1 MATWHGYLCIYQLP
15 PFWTS
20 AQIAE
25 ALVALEAIGTQASS
39 NPAHVTA
46 GVYEFDNLAII
57 VESLFDTAEIARAA
71 LVTTLNNGV
80 TGTSE
85 IEIDAWLDF
94 ELKNYPND
102 WATSLVETHEF
113 VESETTAVG
122 WTPDSGFCIAVL
134 PDTQYLSAA
143 QFLALG
149 QWIVDNAAALSIEAV
164 IHVGDVVETYN
175 NAAQWAGADAA
186 FDLLDTAGIPYL
198 VTIGNHDY
206 EGSGYACTAPRDST
220 WYNNYI
226 TQARYTANGWWNGA
240 FYDVADSENA
250 YFTITVGGQDYIL
263 LGIEFGPRAAVLA
276 WADGIIAANPG
287 DDVILFTHCY
297 LESGGDLQDGASP
310 YRPGLFCQCGGDYN
324 DGDDIWNTIK
334 VRDNVIVVAC
344 GHMLDDGAAR
354 RVTDSDGGTSV
365 AQMLSGHIRNQRGTI
380 NNGFIRLVNI
390 RTGDTAMSVR
400 TYTVINDVWLEDPE
414 NKFELAM

>member
-25 ALVALEAIGTQASS
+25 ALAALEAIGTQTST
-39 NPAHVTA
+39 NPAYVTA
-46 GVYEFDNLAII
+46 VTYEFDNLSLI
-57 VESLFDTAEIARAA
+57 VESLFDTDEIVRAA
-71 LVTTLNNGV
+71 LVTTLDNGV

-85 IEIDAWLDF
+85 VEIDAWLDF

-102 WATSLVETHEF
+102 WTASLEETHEF
-113 VESETTAVG
+113 VECETTAVG
-122 WTPDSGFCIAVL
+122 WTPDSGFCIAVI

-143 QFLALG
+143 QMTALG
-149 QWIVDNAAALSIEAV
+149 QWIVDNAAALDIEAV
-164 IHVGDVVETYN
+164 IHVGDCVETYN
-175 NAAQWAGADAA
+175 NATAWGGVDAA

-206 EGSGYACTAPRDST
+206 EGSGYTATSARDST

-226 TQARYTANGWWNGA
+226 TQARYIANGWWNGA

-263 LGIEFGPRAAVLA
+263 LGIEFGPRDAVLT
-276 WADGIIAANPG
+276 WADGIIAVNPG

-297 LESGGDLQDGASP
+297 LEDDGDLQGATSA
-310 YRPGLFCQCGGDYN
+310 YRPGLYQQCGADYN
-324 DGDDIWNTIK
+324 NGDDIWNTIK
-334 VRDNVIVVAC
+334 ARDNVIVVAC
-344 GHMLDDGAAR
+344 GHMLGDGAAR
-354 RVTDSDGGTSV
+354 RITDSNGGTSV
-365 AQMLSGHIRNQRGTI
+365 AQLLSGHIRNKRNTI
-380 NNGFIRLVNI
+380 NNGFVRLVNI
-390 RTGDTAMSVR
+390 RTGDTAISVR
-400 TYTVINDVWLEDPE
+400 TYSVVDSVWLTDPE
-414 NKFELAM
+414 NQFELAM